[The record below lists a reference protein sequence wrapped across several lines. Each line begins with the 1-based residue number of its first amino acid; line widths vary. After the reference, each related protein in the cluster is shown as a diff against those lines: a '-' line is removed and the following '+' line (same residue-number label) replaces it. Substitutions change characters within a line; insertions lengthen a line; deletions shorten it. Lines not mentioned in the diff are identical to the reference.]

1 MVKMMNYM
9 DILVNNIMDAST
21 RSLNAV
27 DLDDVILEEDKFE
40 VFYNEEVNFL
50 ANVWGGYCANYRKLG
65 GNRGCHRDEVW
76 RVSDREWYDHTPHGR
91 KE

>member
-1 MVKMMNYM
+1 MAKMMNYM
-9 DILVNNIMDAST
+9 DILANNIMDAST

-50 ANVWGGYCANYRKLG
+50 ANV
-65 GNRGCHRDEVW
+65 
-76 RVSDREWYDHTPHGR
+76 
-91 KE
+91 